1 MMITEQGMKLMKTR
15 QEERRE
21 QTEKEIKALA
31 WQLMEEQ
38 GPADLSLREISR
50 QMRMS
55 SAAIYRYYENRNA
68 LLEALTMDAYVSQSD
83 FLEAAYA
90 ASAGQDVFVRIAD
103 LADAYRSWALENAV
117 KYLLVYAVPVPGY
130 SPDWNV
136 LLASA
141 TQSLGA
147 LIRLVV
153 EADTVGRIREDVLPE
168 GTSTALLEHLRQVGL
183 SRGYALSP
191 RALFAAFAGWTA
203 VHGMVSLELSG
214 QLMVFGEYCAEFFH
228 AEVQRYIESIRND

>member
-1 MMITEQGMKLMKTR
+1 MKTR

-21 QTEKEIKALA
+21 QTEAEIMALA

-68 LLEALTMDAYVSQSD
+68 LLDALTMDAYLSQSD
-83 FLEAAYA
+83 YLEAAYA
-90 ASAGQDVFVRIAD
+90 ASAGQDVFARIAD
-103 LADAYRSWALENAV
+103 LAEAYRTWALENTV

-141 TQSLGA
+141 TQSLGP

-153 EADTVGRIREDVLPE
+153 EADAAGLIKENVLP
-168 GTSTALLEHLRQVGL
+168 GSTSPALLEHLRQVGMQ
-183 SRGYALSP
+183 RGYELSP

-214 QLMVFGEYCAEFFH
+214 QLMVFGDYCAEFFR
-228 AEVQRYIESIRND
+228 AEVQRYIDSIRKE

>member
-1 MMITEQGMKLMKTR
+1 MKTR

-21 QTEKEIKALA
+21 QTEAEIKALA

-68 LLEALTMDAYVSQSD
+68 LLDALTMDAYLSQSD
-83 FLEAAYA
+83 DLEAAYTA
-90 ASAGQDVFVRIAD
+90 GTGQDVFERIAG
-103 LADAYRSWALENAV
+103 LAEAYRTWALQNAV

-141 TQSLGA
+141 TQSLGP

-153 EADTVGRIREDVLPE
+153 EADAAGRVKENMLPQS
-168 GTSTALLEHLRQVGL
+168 TSAELLDHLRQVGL
-183 SRGYALSP
+183 QRGYELSS

-214 QLMVFGEYCAEFFH
+214 QLMVFGPYSAEFFT
-228 AEVQRYIESIRND
+228 AEVRRYIESIRKE